1 MKNFLNVLRLG
12 FSTNWVNRI
21 SFNEKP
27 KPKVSEVKK
36 RIYYDRFYQH
46 WKMNKLYDQFDK
58 DVIRAVK
65 LQTEAMSV
73 MKLMYNHITVD
84 KSVCDTLIEPLTN
97 DELQSLGLD
106 VDSEI
111 RNLLAVHKQYVMSLE
126 KLDK

>member
-1 MKNFLNVLRLG
+1 
-12 FSTNWVNRI
+12 
-21 SFNEKP
+21 
-27 KPKVSEVKK
+27 
-36 RIYYDRFYQH
+36 
-46 WKMNKLYDQFDK
+46 MNKLYDQFDK